1 VVGLSDYSQNSI
13 DIDMESVPDNL
24 ELDVTSFRVVPT
36 ERSVVYRDFGA
47 NYVKRYFL
55 LVKNNLG
62 ELLDGGN
69 AKTEQGID
77 AGFITRNGVLSM
89 GLLSEPALLKV
100 SLYGGKE
107 CIIDMK
113 GVKNN
118 VNTVQEV
125 RCE

>member
-1 VVGLSDYSQNSI
+1 
-13 DIDMESVPDNL
+13 M
-24 ELDVTSFRVVPT
+24 
-36 ERSVVYRDFGA
+36 
-47 NYVKRYFL
+47 KRYFL
-55 LVKNNLG
+55 QVKNNLG

-69 AKTEQGID
+69 AKTEQGVD
-77 AGFITRNGVLSM
+77 AGFISRNGVLSM
-89 GLLSEPALLKV
+89 GLLSEPSLLKV

>member
-55 LVKNNLG
+55 QVKNNLG

-69 AKTEQGID
+69 AKTEQGVD
-77 AGFITRNGVLSM
+77 AGFISRNGVLSM
-89 GLLSEPALLKV
+89 GLLSEPSLLKV